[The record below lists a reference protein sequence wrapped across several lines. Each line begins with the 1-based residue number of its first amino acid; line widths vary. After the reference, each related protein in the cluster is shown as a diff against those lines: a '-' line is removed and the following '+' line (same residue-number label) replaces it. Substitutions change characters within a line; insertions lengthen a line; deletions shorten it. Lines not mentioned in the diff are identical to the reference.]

1 MAETSSS
8 MQLFYK
14 YSMGS
19 SSPSESPCSHLGS
32 LKMHFPKNL
41 IGKENTPKVRQQ
53 ISLSSPT
60 FFGWKVTSTLVE
72 VFGPILT
79 RFGLNE

>member
-1 MAETSSS
+1 
-8 MQLFYK
+8 
-14 YSMGS
+14 
-19 SSPSESPCSHLGS
+19 
-32 LKMHFPKNL
+32 MHFPKNL

-72 VFGPILT
+72 VFGAILI
-79 RFGLNE
+79 RFGLKE